1 MGRQSTIVI
10 ILGFLLFGCGNEKKC
25 KPAVKREIMSIP
37 IGVGDNELEFEIFLL
52 MDNERNCQF
61 DSVSLISVVQ
71 EYIKRDSL
79 QRKIFQVD
87 IFLSDENFDLGETL
101 SQDWSKLREDRIAEI
116 VYDSS
121 GNLENYKYYK

>member
-1 MGRQSTIVI
+1 MFYRSTIVI
-10 ILGFLLFGCGNEKKC
+10 ILVFLLFGCGNEKKC
-25 KPAVKREIMSIP
+25 KSAVKREIMSIP
-37 IGVGDNELEFEIFLL
+37 TGVGDNELEFEIFLL

-79 QRKIFQVD
+79 QRNIFQVD
-87 IFLSDENFDLGETL
+87 LFLSDENFDLGETL